1 MDFVTENTGASN
13 LTVDILGTMFKV
25 CLKLCVVEPSD
36 VPEVKDFTIDDET
49 KLFVIR
55 VMVGLVVL
63 YDHVNEPNGAFNKGK
78 IYVMTNLSYVDGGR
92 RVKKIMIM
100 HLNLFWPKNSSL
112 PSKAKWLTRW
122 TSDRKVPCSN
132 SIETSALLQWLYSK

>member
-1 MDFVTENTGASN
+1 MFFADPTPFLKALVKSVMDFVTENTGASN

-78 IYVMTNLSYVDGGR
+78 IYVMIALSYAIERQLLFFNFVCFKECYFTSSGFS
-92 RVKKIMIM
+92 KKT
-100 HLNLFWPKNSSL
+100 K
-112 PSKAKWLTRW
+112 
-122 TSDRKVPCSN
+122 
-132 SIETSALLQWLYSK
+132 LYKQNFGLDTI

>member
-1 MDFVTENTGASN
+1 MFFYIQQDVDTTNTISLFFADPTPFLKALVKSVMDFVTENTGASN

-78 IYVMTNLSYVDGGR
+78 IYVMIALSYAVER
-92 RVKKIMIM
+92 Q
-100 HLNLFWPKNSSL
+100 LLFFNFVGFKECYF
-112 PSKAKWLTRW
+112 T
-122 TSDRKVPCSN
+122 
-132 SIETSALLQWLYSK
+132 

>member
-1 MDFVTENTGASN
+1 MFFADPTPFLKALVKSVMDFVTENTGASN

-78 IYVMTNLSYVDGGR
+78 IYVMITLSYVGGGR
-92 RVKKIMIM
+92 GVKKIM
-100 HLNLFWPKNSSL
+100 HLNLFWPTNSL
-112 PSKAKWLTRW
+112 PSKAK
-122 TSDRKVPCSN
+122 
-132 SIETSALLQWLYSK
+132 